1 MFSYWIEAANV
12 LLANRMRSILT
23 LIGLVVGVAAIV
35 AIQAVSHGMAGAVDG
50 IFKGMNANTFFVFPK
65 GNQANGTRAAL
76 HLADL
81 ALIRHNVTGVTE
93 AIPFGRTQTIVD
105 AGHQRVRLRFGGD
118 SDKRFG
124 TDPLVAGRIFSAGDI
139 ASAASVCTLSAH
151 ALHRLFPNVDQ
162 SSQVL
167 GRSIYVG
174 SNRFVIVG
182 VFGKATL
189 DTAALG
195 FDLSNDVAIPYT
207 TYYNDYQRGNALAG
221 VQVLGG
227 STADLKTLETQTK
240 QLLAQTHAGAQY
252 QIFDFGFFTKNIN
265 GFFNVVGLVVSA
277 VGAIS
282 LLVAGI
288 GIMNIMLVSVTERT
302 REIGVRKAIGA
313 RRTQILA
320 QFFVESLLLSGV
332 GCFVGMGIGLLLGGA
347 ADAAF
352 VSKISGA
359 TAPLPWA
366 QALAIAAGFAT
377 VVTVLFGTYPAIR
390 ASGLDPIE
398 ALRYE

>member
-12 LLANRMRSILT
+12 LLANRMRSLLT

-50 IFKGMNANTFFVFPK
+50 VFKGLNANTFYVFPK

-81 ALIRHNVTGVTE
+81 ALIRQNVSGVTE

-105 AGHQRVRLRFGGD
+105 AGHHRVRLRFGGD

-124 TDPLVAGRIFSAGDI
+124 TDPLVAGRLFTAADI
-139 ASAASVCTLSAH
+139 TAAAPVCTLSAN
-151 ALHRLFPNVDQ
+151 ALQRLFPQAANG
-162 SSQVL
+162 SQVL
-167 GRSIYVG
+167 GRSVYVG

-207 TYYNDYQRGNALAG
+207 TYYNDYQRGNALSG
-221 VQVLGG
+221 IQVLGSSG
-227 STADLKTLETQTK
+227 TDLKTLETQTK
-240 QLLAQTHAGAQY
+240 ILLAQAHAGAQY
-252 QIFDFGFFTKNIN
+252 QIFDFGFFTKTID

-313 RRTQILA
+313 RRSQILA
-320 QFFVESLLLSGV
+320 QFFIESLMLSAV
-332 GCFVGMGIGLLLGGA
+332 GCFAGMLVGLLLGGA

-352 VSKISGA
+352 VAKISGV
-359 TAPLPWA
+359 TAPLPWL
-366 QALAIAAGFAT
+366 QALVIAGGFAT
-377 VVTVLFGTYPAIR
+377 LVTVGFGTYPAYR
-390 ASGLDPIE
+390 ASALDPIE